1 MTNTL
6 FMRKK
11 LRAGSALQALALL
24 GAGVGASAAFV
35 APASAQDFQNVTAS
49 GKVQGT
55 NGQAIGGATVA
66 ITSNAQGFTRTT
78 TTTSDGSY
86 RVGQLPIGT
95 YTFTVSADG
104 YDTFTDNNVPLSLNA
119 GGNTFTLAGGNSAE
133 AGDIVVTAGRT
144 TVSSLD
150 QTTTGAVI
158 KVSELANRV
167 PVSRSL
173 TSIIRLTP
181 GTAAGDSAFGDLPS
195 ISGSSVGENQY
206 FINGLNVTDF
216 RNFLGSNSV
225 PFEFY
230 DTVDVK
236 DGGYPAEFGRATG
249 GFVSATTKSGS
260 NEFHAGA
267 VVTYEPAGL
276 ASHAPNTFSSDN
288 DADSSSDLR
297 SDFYVS
303 GPIIKDHLFF
313 YALYEAREVKSAGSS
328 DNAFDYNLP
337 IDPTNINPNTRTRTH
352 TSSPFYAAKVDAVIT
367 DGQRLEFTY
376 FRTTG
381 SSRNDQYC
389 YRYTDNSDINCQD
402 PNTGEYNKA
411 PYVGSSISQY
421 GGDNFVGRYTGSFTD
436 WLTISAAY
444 GESNNREN
452 TIASKDTPLVLDN
465 RNAALGQITI
475 SPNPGYFQTTNE
487 DKRQFYRGDVD
498 IYAHLLGSHHFR
510 FGVDHETLKTTGITN
525 YSSGFYYQI
534 FHTTA
539 ASICGTPAPAGGCDY
554 IRGRDFENGGSFNTY
569 NQAYYAE
576 DSWSLFND
584 RLTLNLG
591 IRNDRFKNNNVADVT
606 YYKSGNQW
614 GPRLGFTYDVFG
626 DKRTKVYGSFSRY
639 FLPIAANTN
648 IRLGGAEYD
657 VYSYYKFGGLNSD
670 GTPILGTPI
679 VRPGHCI
686 RNDPTYPNVTDN
698 CTVASDGSVADTA
711 STVSQNLKPQAED
724 EYILGF
730 EQKIGSRWTVGAY
743 YTYRKLNDALED
755 SAIDAA
761 ARRYCEAQPDPNN
774 AGHNFSAADCSYIY
788 QGFSQYVLNNPG
800 SPIVVQLQGLPDG
813 STPVVT
819 LTDIGYPKA
828 KRHYKGMTFKFD
840 REFDGKWELHGS
852 YTFSKAIGNYEGSVT
867 SDNGQTDAG
876 LTQDFDQP
884 QLTWGSYGYLPNHHL
899 HNFKLYGSYQLTDW
913 LQLGANVDV
922 QSPRKFGCFGVL
934 PTGGSNDPFNAIINS
949 AYGAA
954 ARYCPY
960 KDGKVDDTYPIVQV
974 RRGTGPQ
981 SDWFTELDLT
991 AAVTIPTDAFQGVV
1005 RFDVFNVFNSHAV
1018 TDLYEF
1024 GTTDGGAAQ
1033 SDVYGKP
1040 TGYQQPRYAR
1050 VQLQLRF

>member
-1 MTNTL
+1 MTNTP

-11 LRAGSALQALALL
+11 LRAGTALQALALL
-24 GAGVGASAAFV
+24 GAGIGASAAFV
-35 APASAQDFQNVTAS
+35 APANAQDFQNVTAS

-55 NGQAIGGATVA
+55 NGLPIGGATVA

-78 TTTSDGSY
+78 TTSADGTY
-86 RVGQLPIGT
+86 RVAQLPIGT
-95 YTFTVSADG
+95 YTFTISADG
-104 YDTFTDNNVPLSLNA
+104 YDTFTDSNVPLSLNA
-119 GGNTFTLAGGNSAE
+119 GGNTFTLAGGAAASSGE
-133 AGDIVVTAGRT
+133 IVVTAGRT

-158 KVSELANRV
+158 KIGELANRV

-173 TSIIRLTP
+173 TSVIRLTP
-181 GTAAGDSAFGDLPS
+181 GTAAGDSSFGDLPS

-206 FINGLNVTDF
+206 FVNGLNVTDF

-260 NEFHAGA
+260 NEFHAGV

-276 ASHAPNTFSSDN
+276 KSHQPNTFSSDN

-297 SDFYVS
+297 SDFYIS

-313 YALYEAREVKSAGSS
+313 YGLYEARQVKSSAAS
-328 DNAFDYNLP
+328 DREFDYTGPLLDAGGVP
-337 IDPTNINPNTRTRTH
+337 RLNPNTRSRSYTN
-352 TSSPFYAAKVDAVIT
+352 SPFFAAKVDAVIT

-381 SSRNDQYC
+381 QTRVDQYC
-389 YRYTDNSDINCQD
+389 YRYTDNADINCQST
-402 PNTGEYNKA
+402 NTGEYNQA
-411 PYVGSSISQY
+411 PYVGSQIQQY

-444 GESNNREN
+444 GQSENREN
-452 TIASKDTPLVLDN
+452 DIASKQTPLVLDN
-465 RNAALGQITI
+465 RNAALGQVTI
-475 SPNPGYFQTTNE
+475 SPNPGYFQTIND
-487 DKRQFYRGDVD
+487 DKREFYRGDVD

-510 FGVDHETLKTTGITN
+510 FGVDHETLTTTGITN

-534 FHTTA
+534 FHTTS
-539 ASICGTPAPAGGCDY
+539 ASICGGPGGCDY
-554 IRGRDFENGGSFNTY
+554 IRGRDLENGGSFNTY

-686 RNDPTYPNVTDN
+686 RPDPTYNVTNN
-698 CTVASDGSVADTA
+698 CTVAQAGEVADTA
-711 STVSQNLKPQAED
+711 STVSQNLKPQSED

-730 EQKIGSRWTVGAY
+730 EQKFGSRWTVGAY
-743 YTYRKLNDALED
+743 FTYRKLNDALED

-761 ARRYCEAQPDPNN
+761 ARRYCEDQGFA
-774 AGHNFSAADCSYIY
+774 AADCSYIY

-800 SPIVVQLQGLPDG
+800 RPITVQLAGLPDG

-819 LTDIGYPKA
+819 LTDIGYPSA
-828 KRHYKGMTFKFD
+828 KRHYKGVTFKFD

-852 YTFSKAIGNYEGSVT
+852 YTYSKAIGNYEGSVT

-884 QLTWGSYGYLPNHHL
+884 QLTEGAYGYLPNHHL
-899 HNFKLYGSYQLTDW
+899 HNLKVYGSYQLFDW
-913 LQLGANVDV
+913 LNLGANLAV
-922 QSPRKFGCFGVL
+922 QSPRKFGCFGLL
-934 PTGGSNDPFNAIINS
+934 PTGAGTDPFNAIINS

-960 KDGKVDDTYPIVQV
+960 KDGKVDDANPVVQV

-991 AAVTIPTDAFQGVV
+991 AAVKVPTDAFDAVV

-1033 SDVYGKP
+1033 SAIYGKP
-1040 TGYQQPRYAR
+1040 TGYQEARFAR